1 MNGLLQEI
9 EILKENYPTKGPVF
23 CSNLL
28 VDRGIRA
35 CSRKA
40 KNLNIIFDVSFR
52 YKKDNLIDVVNKS
65 KNYSDCLKNLGIN
78 SITTGNYSTLKK
90 YIKLYNINI
99 SHFNSSYNLIMNN
112 INSKIELKDILVENS
127 TYSRQNL
134 KRRLYEEG
142 LKTQICEMCGQDE
155 NWNGMKISLILDHI
169 NGIND
174 DNRIENLRIVCPNC
188 NAGLDTHCAKNK
200 KGIKPKKLCKC
211 GKNIRKESDMCV
223 QCLGKSRK
231 EYKIPYEQ
239 LKLDIEELGYA
250 GTGRKYNVSD
260 TTIKNWLENYKELKY
275 EKENETL

>member
-1 MNGLLQEI
+1 MPPVVQEKKSDI
-9 EILKENYPTKGPVF
+9 IPVNEY
-23 CSNLL
+23 SML
-28 VDRGIRA
+28 V
-35 CSRKA
+35 K
-40 KNLNIIFDVSFR
+40 L
-52 YKKDNLIDVVNKS
+52 
-65 KNYSDCLKNLGIN
+65 
-78 SITTGNYSTLKK
+78 LKK
-90 YIKLYNINI
+90 
-99 SHFNSSYNLIMNN
+99 
-112 INSKIELKDILVENS
+112 ELTEYFV
-127 TYSRQNL
+127 RF
-134 KRRLYEEG
+134 
-142 LKTQICEMCGQDE
+142 
-155 NWNGMKISLILDHI
+155 I